1 MHVFGQKRTGKQ
13 KGRDVPA
20 FFHAPG
26 IGLPA
31 ANEIVAVYLMPR
43 FEKRLLKRAT

>member
-1 MHVFGQKRTGKQ
+1 MSLNKKADKQ

-26 IGLPA
+26 NGLPVA
-31 ANEIVAVYLMPR
+31 DEIAAVYLMPR